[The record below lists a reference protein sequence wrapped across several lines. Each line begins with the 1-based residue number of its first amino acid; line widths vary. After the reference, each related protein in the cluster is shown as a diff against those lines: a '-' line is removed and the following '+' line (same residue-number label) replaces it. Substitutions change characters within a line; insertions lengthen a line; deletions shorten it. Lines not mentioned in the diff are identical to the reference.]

1 MSNDCKPALLLNS
14 MDLETHSSIM
24 NFNKCPSMNDKDSEL
39 QPAPRL
45 STQMESFY
53 TWKNKATEQ
62 ASKDMVRSLLLE

>member
-1 MSNDCKPALLLNS
+1 
-14 MDLETHSSIM
+14 
-24 NFNKCPSMNDKDSEL
+24 MNDKDSEL